1 MIPKSCIAFEFILLI
16 IFSAPVAILE
26 AAEGSLDWAKRAGG
40 VGWDGGISL
49 ASCMDG
55 SSVMSGGFDE
65 TATFGAGEVNETTLG
80 WSGCSGGFIARYN
93 VDGTLAWAKGP
104 IGDYDFEDSGGI
116 VSCADG
122 SSLVTGFFTDSAT
135 FGVGELNET
144 HLESAGSGDIFI
156 ARYNED
162 GTLAWAKRAGSTKGD
177 QGMSIACFPDGS
189 SVVTGWFEETAI
201 FGTGEANETTLSLS
215 GPWWGVFVARYNAD
229 GTLAWA
235 KGGNR
240 GEGGGISSDADG
252 SSIVSGRFGGTSVF
266 GAGEENETSLDA
278 AGYNDIFIARY
289 SADGTLAW
297 AKRAGGTYPDHSY
310 AVARFGDG
318 SSVATGSFEISAIFG
333 EGEANETILTAVGS
347 VDIFVAKYNAD
358 GTLAWAK
365 HAGSNYVDW
374 GFDIASLE
382 SGSSFV
388 TGFFTHTATFGI
400 GERNQTILVSAGG
413 YAAYIA
419 KYSAKGTLAWAKRI
433 ADTGSSFG
441 HGIASYIDGSC
452 VVTGDFGGTAVFG
465 EGESNETELVSA
477 GNQDLFIAR
486 YRGFSA
492 SPTLAPTPSSSPSPS
507 PEGYRT
513 PTPSPSRTP
522 ISTPTP
528 FGYKTPTPIPTPS
541 ASPSPCCLATPVYMI
556 LSSGD
561 YNGDGTSDIALFRPS
576 SGLWAVRD
584 ITRTYFGASGDLPV
598 SGDYD
603 GDGTADMGV
612 FRQDSGL
619 WSIRDLTRAY
629 LGSSLDRSVP
639 SDYDGDGTCDRG
651 IFRRDSGMWAIPGI
665 TRIYFGTQWDLPAPG
680 DFNGDG
686 TEDITILRR
695 DYRPGFWAVR
705 GISRFYFWWGG
716 YGNIP
721 ESGDYDGDGIDEAAV
736 YEQMVGLW
744 MIRDITYFIWGYCCD
759 SSPAAADYDGDGAQ
773 DAGVFNEAGWWSIR
787 GLTRI
792 YFGATGDI
800 PVTR

>member
-1 MIPKSCIAFEFILLI
+1 MKPIVLGLL
-16 IFSAPVAILE
+16 FAL
-26 AAEGSLDWAKRAGG
+26 
-40 VGWDGGISL
+40 
-49 ASCMDG
+49 
-55 SSVMSGGFDE
+55 
-65 TATFGAGEVNETTLG
+65 LG
-80 WSGCSGGFIARYN
+80 WSITGSIAACRAENSSDITETLHGVNYVNGRFISVGDGVIASSTDGICWTKQTWGGCGALLDIDYGNGKFMAVGDSILVSTDGEKWTSAFDAGG
-93 VDGTLAWAKGP
+93 D
-104 IGDYDFEDSGGI
+104 GI
-116 VSCADG
+116 VYGDG
-122 SSLVTGFFTDSAT
+122 KYVAVNGGAKTSTDGIEWEEHT
-135 FGVGELNET
+135 I
-144 HLESAGSGDIFI
+144 GSGD
-156 ARYNED
+156 
-162 GTLAWAKRAGSTKGD
+162 
-177 QGMSIACFPDGS
+177 MM
-189 SVVTGWFEETAI
+189 AI
-201 FGTGEANETTLSLS
+201 TWGE
-215 GPWWGVFVARYNAD
+215 P
-229 GTLAWA
+229 
-235 KGGNR
+235 
-240 GEGGGISSDADG
+240 
-252 SSIVSGRFGGTSVF
+252 
-266 GAGEENETSLDA
+266 
-278 AGYNDIFIARY
+278 GY
-289 SADGTLAW
+289 
-297 AKRAGGTYPDHSY
+297 
-310 AVARFGDG
+310 V
-318 SSVATGSFEISAIFG
+318 
-333 EGEANETILTAVGS
+333 AVGYQDLWRPTAYYS
-347 VDIFVAKYNAD
+347 TNGASWLQTFY
-358 GTLAWAK
+358 
-365 HAGSNYVDW
+365 
-374 GFDIASLE
+374 FDIAGVGLTDITFANSQYVSGGYQGAVIVSTDGIHWERYSVGAWIEGIAYGRDKYVVVSDEGTVAE
-382 SGSSFV
+382 SSDGRVWSWPGDPICELLSDIAFGSSQFV
-388 TGFFTHTATFGI
+388 AIGSDYDSDQGSYFPVIFTSPDARIWTRRI
-400 GERNQTILVSAGG
+400 P
-413 YAAYIA
+413 
-419 KYSAKGTLAWAKRI
+419 LA
-433 ADTGSSFG
+433 
-441 HGIASYIDGSC
+441 
-452 VVTGDFGGTAVFG
+452 V
-465 EGESNETELVSA
+465 
-477 GNQDLFIAR
+477 
-486 YRGFSA
+486 
-492 SPTLAPTPSSSPSPS
+492 PS
-507 PEGYRT
+507 
-513 PTPSPSRTP
+513 
-522 ISTPTP
+522 PTP
-528 FGYKTPTPIPTPS
+528 F